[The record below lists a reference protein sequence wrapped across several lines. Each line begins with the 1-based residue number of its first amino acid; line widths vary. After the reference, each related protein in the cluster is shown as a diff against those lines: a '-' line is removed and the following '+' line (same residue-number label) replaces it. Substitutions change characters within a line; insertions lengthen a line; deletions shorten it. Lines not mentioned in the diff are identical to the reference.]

1 MFGNLSPSSECRSNH
16 GDKVNVSGLRQSII
30 KVTIYPHGFRFANT
44 RPDLLDLPGLE
55 RFVFDQDS
63 KVDPREVKIVRCQEV
78 RVTREL

>member
-1 MFGNLSPSSECRSNH
+1 MMRLALC
-16 GDKVNVSGLRQSII
+16 VAMAASII
-30 KVTIYPHGFRFANT
+30 EFSGAYFPHESPYGFRFANT
-44 RPDLLDLPGLE
+44 RLDLLDLLGLD